1 MGDGPHA
8 GGTASSAGLDAIE
21 EAIGGGFLEVEYDN
35 KKIRYRTLDELLR
48 VRNLIMQRLGQTET
62 APARVKFTYGR
73 DASTLEGQ

>member
-1 MGDGPHA
+1 M
-8 GGTASSAGLDAIE
+8 SLFSQAGLEAIE